1 MISIVDSNLEGA
13 DRRCHPRHS
22 DHSPI
27 YVGDG
32 AVARRCRLVD
42 VSDGGARI
50 LIGRDAEL
58 PSFVILVDPETGL
71 SRRAALVWRSA
82 IEIGVR
88 LLEEGVRYRVM
99 TSVGA
104 RGWNTGQR
112 SCRRAS

>member
-42 VSDGGARI
+42 ISDGGARI
-50 LIGRDAEL
+50 LIGRGAEL
-58 PSFVILVDPETGL
+58 PSRVILVDPETGL
-71 SRRAALVWRSA
+71 SRRAVLVWRST

-99 TSVGA
+99 TSIDA
-104 RGWNTGQR
+104 RSWNIGRR

>member
-13 DRRCHPRHS
+13 DRRYHPRHS

-58 PSFVILVDPETGL
+58 SSLVILVDPETGL
-71 SRRAALVWRSA
+71 SRRAALVWRNA

-88 LLEEGVRYRVM
+88 LLEEGVRYRIM
-99 TSVGA
+99 TSIDTP
-104 RGWNTGQR
+104 GWNIGRR

>member
-13 DRRCHPRHS
+13 DRRRHPRRS

-32 AVARRCRLVD
+32 AVACRRRLVD

-50 LIGRDAEL
+50 SVGRGAEI
-58 PSFVILVDPETGL
+58 PSLVILVDPETGL
-71 SRRAALVWRSA
+71 SRRAVLVWRSA

-88 LLEEGVRYRVM
+88 FLEEGVRYRVM
-99 TSVGA
+99 TSIDA
-104 RGWNTGQR
+104 SGWNTGRR
-112 SCRRAS
+112 SCRQAS